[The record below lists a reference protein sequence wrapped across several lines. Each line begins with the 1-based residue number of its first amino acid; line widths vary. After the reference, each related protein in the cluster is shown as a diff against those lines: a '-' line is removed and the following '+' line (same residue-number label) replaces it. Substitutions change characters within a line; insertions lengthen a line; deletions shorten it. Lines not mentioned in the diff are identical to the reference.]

1 MWMQIDDTQAAALL
15 ALATQEP
22 AVAYLQDRIKH
33 YQQACDPKVEARF
46 REAAQE
52 FAREGELEV
61 DDEAVV
67 SMGDS
72 PGAYVMAWWW
82 ITNEEA
88 GFPDEYETGSQD
100 LEIKPP
106 RQWAVNWDNGAN
118 ASGTFPE
125 RYATEAEA
133 EAAAKAWEAE
143 MGLEDPAGDYSAEA
157 IEIEEK
163 N

>member
-1 MWMQIDDTQAAALL
+1 MWIRVDDDKAAALL
-15 ALATQEP
+15 AVATTEP
-22 AVAYLQDRIKH
+22 AVLHFQERVRH
-33 YQQACDPKVEARF
+33 YQEACDAKVEARF
-46 REAAQE
+46 REAAVE

-61 DDEAVV
+61 DHDACV
-67 SMGDS
+67 SMGDAA
-72 PGAYVMAWWW
+72 GAYVMAWWW

-88 GFPDEYETGSQD
+88 GFPGQEGTGSEE
-100 LEIKPP
+100 LKL

-125 RYATEAEA
+125 RYATEAAA
-133 EAAAKAWEAE
+133 EAAAADWEAD

-157 IEIEEK
+157 IEIEEE